1 MREVSAPS
9 RPEIRITVIVEI
21 RLDRLLAAVPDRHAP
36 PLPLD
41 LVRAPVRLRSA
52 ARLHLRNYCIGAD
65 LIGGKPW
72 PRTNQEGKQQR
83 MKLAF
88 VGGTGPEGLG
98 LAMRMASAGH
108 EVVIG
113 SRSKERGEEGA
124 AKVRDAVPKATA
136 RGEENAGAV
145 RDADVVFLTF
155 PYSGQQPTLEAI
167 GGLLDGK
174 IVCDVVAPL
183 EFQQGIGAV
192 AINVPGK
199 SAAQEAAAQLP
210 NARVVSAFQNM
221 SAEKLM
227 DVDQPV
233 ECDVLVS
240 GRDAEAKQVIIG
252 LANQI
257 AGVRG
262 VDAGG
267 LSQSR
272 YVEMITSLLIN
283 LNRKHKTQTS
293 IKIIGLSE
301 GGG

>member
-1 MREVSAPS
+1 
-9 RPEIRITVIVEI
+9 
-21 RLDRLLAAVPDRHAP
+21 
-36 PLPLD
+36 
-41 LVRAPVRLRSA
+41 
-52 ARLHLRNYCIGAD
+52 
-65 LIGGKPW
+65 
-72 PRTNQEGKQQR
+72 

-88 VGGTGPEGLG
+88 LGGTGPEGLG
-98 LAMRMASAGH
+98 LAMRFAHAGH
-108 EVVIG
+108 EVAIG
-113 SRSKERGEEGA
+113 SRSTDRGEEGA
-124 AKVRDAVPKATA
+124 QKVRESVPGAKVTGGA
-136 RGEENAGAV
+136 NADVIAS
-145 RDADVVFLTF
+145 ADVVLLTF
-155 PYSGQQPTLEAI
+155 PYSGQQPTLEAL
-167 GGLLDGK
+167 GNALDGK

-192 AINVPGK
+192 ALNVEGK

-227 DVDQPV
+227 ELDHAID
-233 ECDVLVS
+233 CDVLVC
-240 GRDAEAKQVIIG
+240 GRDAEAKQVVIG
-252 LANQI
+252 LANEI

-293 IKIIGLSE
+293 IKIIGL
-301 GGG
+301 

>member
-1 MREVSAPS
+1 
-9 RPEIRITVIVEI
+9 
-21 RLDRLLAAVPDRHAP
+21 
-36 PLPLD
+36 
-41 LVRAPVRLRSA
+41 
-52 ARLHLRNYCIGAD
+52 
-65 LIGGKPW
+65 
-72 PRTNQEGKQQR
+72 

-98 LAMRMASAGH
+98 LAMRLAAAGH
-108 EVVIG
+108 DVSIG
-113 SRSKERGEEGA
+113 SRSTDRGEDGA
-124 AKVRDAVPKATA
+124 AKVRAVVPSA
-136 RGEENAGAV
+136 RVSGGENAAVVDGAE
-145 RDADVVFLTF
+145 VVFLTF
-155 PYSGQQPTLEAI
+155 PYSGQQATLAA
-167 GGLLDGK
+167 LRPQLDGK

-183 EFQQGIGAV
+183 EFQPGVGAV
-192 AINVPGK
+192 AINVPGG

-227 DVDQPV
+227 ELDHPID
-233 ECDVLVS
+233 CDVMVC
-240 GRDAEAKQVIIG
+240 GKDAEAKQVIIG

-272 YVEMITSLLIN
+272 YVEMLTSLLIN

-293 IKIIGLSE
+293 IKIVGIQE
-301 GGG
+301 